1 MVSVVPCLH
10 PLLQGPYPCLSASL
24 PPCSPTSVT
33 PKDKGQV
40 CFASLTSLGSSTVP
54 VITQ

>member
-10 PLLQGPYPCLSASL
+10 PLLQSPYPCLSASL

-33 PKDKGQV
+33 PTDKGQV
-40 CFASLTSLGSSTVP
+40 CFASLTSLGPSTVP